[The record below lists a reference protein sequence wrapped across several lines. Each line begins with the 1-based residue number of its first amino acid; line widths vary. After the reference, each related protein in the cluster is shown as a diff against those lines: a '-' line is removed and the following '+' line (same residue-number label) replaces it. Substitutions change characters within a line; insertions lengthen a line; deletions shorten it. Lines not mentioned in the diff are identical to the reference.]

1 MTPQTSSTLRKA
13 ALSLL
18 VAALSARGQT
28 TTQTTTTPA
37 ISVPTVS
44 QLSLTP
50 FSGQAIQENR
60 GCAAL
65 WQTLEQL
72 HTWASVMTIV
82 AHPDDEDG
90 GMLAFEARGVGAR
103 TAIMTL
109 TRGEG
114 GQNAMSSQS
123 FDALALVRTNE
134 LLDADSWYAGS
145 GITQYFGRVA
155 DYGFSKTM
163 DEALAQWGHDRVL
176 YDAVRVVRMNRPL
189 VVTST
194 FVGGITDGHG
204 HHQVA
209 GLLAQEVFK
218 YAGDPKYY
226 PDQIAAGLRPWKPL
240 KVYARQPFFSVTS
253 KGMFDYATGKW
264 APVLFHNYID
274 DTEMH
279 GVPPVNVSI
288 PEGTYDPILG
298 ESYFQIARTG
308 LGQQRTQHEG
318 PSIPLAGEASVGYHR
333 YGAAL
338 PPASLKERESSFF
351 DGIDTTLPGL
361 ATLAHSDAPFLL
373 PALKRINEKVSS
385 ALLNYIPAH
394 PERTA
399 PDLHDGYML
408 TQQLIGQIKTSSLS
422 DADKYNLIAELDRK
436 LDQFNA
442 GLAEALGLEVSAYA
456 MPPEPTDANRNSR
469 PGPLGLQVEAAQR
482 VLVPGSEIN
491 VRLHISSGLGAGA
504 VIGKTD
510 LETPAGEHWQVT
522 RVSAH
527 GLEGYTVSDSH
538 FENSASGN
546 GSSNHTPING
556 DVVFH
561 VAVPMDAAPTA
572 PYYSRPSNEQAFYNV
587 NDPQWLNHPF
597 APYPLTGEATLDY
610 DGVPIH
616 LASTVQ
622 TSHMVDGLGSV
633 FEPLLVTPALSITLD
648 GHSGILPLHMQRQFT
663 LPVTLR
669 SDAQGSSDGDVKL
682 ALPQG
687 WTADPASTHFHIAQ
701 GESRTISFMIHPGS
715 FSTQTYTIK
724 AVVQSGN
731 HEYSSGY
738 IQAGYAGIRPYN
750 LYAPATYSIT
760 GADVT
765 VAPGLKIGYVMGT
778 GDDIPTA
785 LTELGAAPHL
795 LTASDILSSDLST
808 YDTILIGIRA
818 YATRPELSTA
828 NARLLNFVHSG
839 GTLIVEY
846 QGPEYDH
853 NFGPYSYI
861 LGNSPERVVDEKDPV
876 TILAPSDPL
885 LNFPNHITATDFD
898 HWVEERGHS
907 FMQSWSPHYTALT
920 ETHDPGEDPQQGGLL
935 YSKYGSGTYIYL
947 AYALYRETP
956 EAVPGAFRLLANLIS
971 AGKTAG
977 APVAG
982 K

>member
-1 MTPQTSSTLRKA
+1 MIPQTSTTLRKA

-18 VAALSARGQT
+18 VAALSAHAQD
-28 TTQTTTTPA
+28 TQTAVP
-37 ISVPTVS
+37 VPTVS

-50 FSGQAIQENR
+50 FTGQAIQENR
-60 GCAAL
+60 GSPAL
-65 WQTLEQL
+65 WQTLKQL

-90 GMLAFEARGVGAR
+90 GMLAYESRGLGAR

-114 GQNAMSSQS
+114 GQNAMSGQT

-209 GLLAQEVFK
+209 GLLAQEVYK

-274 DTEMH
+274 DTDMH
-279 GVPPVNVSI
+279 GVPPVNVKI
-288 PEGTYDPILG
+288 PEGTYDPVLG

-308 LGQQRTQHEG
+308 LGQQRSQHEG
-318 PSIPLAGEASVGYHR
+318 PSIPLAGEVSVGYHR
-333 YGAAL
+333 YGADL
-338 PPASLKERESSFF
+338 PPAQLKDNESSFF
-351 DGIDTTLPGL
+351 DGIDTSLPGL
-361 ATLAHSDAPFLL
+361 ATLAHSDAPFLK
-373 PALKRINEKVSS
+373 PALQRINEKVSG

-394 PERTA
+394 PEKIA
-399 PDLHDGYML
+399 PDLHEGYTL
-408 TQQLIGQIKTSSLS
+408 TQQLIDQVKSSSLS
-422 DADKYNLIAELDRK
+422 EDDKYNLTTELNRK
-436 LDQFNA
+436 LEQFNQA
-442 GLAEALGLEVSAYA
+442 MAEALGLEVSAYVL
-456 MPPEPTDANRNSR
+456 PPQPTDANAKGR
-469 PGPLGLQVEAAQR
+469 PGPLGLNVEAAQR

-491 VRLHISSGLGAGA
+491 VRLHISSPLGAP
-504 VIGKTD
+504 VGKTS
-510 LETPAGEHWQVT
+510 LETPPGEHWNIT
-522 RVSAH
+522 RISAP
-527 GLEGYTVSDSH
+527 GLDGPATSDQAA
-538 FENSASGN
+538 N
-546 GSSNHTPING
+546 ING
-556 DVVFH
+556 DVIFH
-561 VAVPMDAAPTA
+561 VAVPQNAAPTA
-572 PYYSRPSNEQAFYNV
+572 PYFSRPSIEQAFYNI

-597 APYPLTGEATLDY
+597 APYPLSGEATFDY

-616 LASTVQ
+616 LSSTVQ

-633 FEPLLVTPALSITLD
+633 FEPLMVTPALSLTLD
-648 GHSGILPLHMQRQFT
+648 GHSGILPLHSQSQFN

-669 SDAQGSSDGDVKL
+669 SNEPGNSDGDVKL
-682 ALPQG
+682 DLPAG
-687 WTADPASTHFHIAQ
+687 WTADPATTHFHIAQ
-701 GESRTISFMIHPGS
+701 GETRSVNFVIHPARLG
-715 FSTQTYTIK
+715 TQTYTIK
-724 AVVQSGN
+724 AIAQSGN

-738 IQAGYAGIRPYN
+738 IQAGYPGIRPYN
-750 LYAPATYSIT
+750 LYSPATYAVT

-765 VAPGLKIGYVMGT
+765 TAPNLKVGYVMGT

-785 LTELGAAPHL
+785 LAELGAAPHL
-795 LTASDILSSDLST
+795 LTASDILSGDLSS

-818 YATRPELSTA
+818 YASRPELSTA
-828 NARLLNFVHSG
+828 NARLLNFVHDG

-861 LGNSPERVVDEKDPV
+861 LGDSPERVVDEKDPV
-876 TILAPSDPL
+876 SILAPADPL
-885 LNFPNHITATDFD
+885 LNFPNHITSADFD

-907 FMQSWSPHYTALT
+907 FMQSWSPHYIALT
-920 ETHDPGEDPQQGGLL
+920 ETHDPGEDPQKGGLL
-935 YSKYGSGTYIYL
+935 SAKYGKGTYIYV
-947 AYALYRETP
+947 AYALYRQTP
-956 EAVPGAFRLLANLIS
+956 EAVPGAFRVLANLVS
-971 AGKTAG
+971 AGK
-977 APVAG
+977 APG
-982 K
+982 P